1 MAIRFRK
8 EGVLDTIQDLGRLG
22 FRRQGVNPNGAMDA
36 AAVRVLNTLLGN
48 DENEAIV
55 EMHFPAGEIEFEAE
69 SAFCIAGA
77 DFDARLDG
85 ERISPWGTHNAKN
98 GSVLRFAGKLDG
110 ERVYLGVAGGFRI
123 QPWLGSLSTNLIA
136 QAGGFD
142 GRRLLTGDRI
152 ELKNPALAKLS
163 SVAVIAGPSVRSNR
177 SSPSAIRITPG
188 PEFELLTAISVQTL
202 LGSTFEISTQS
213 NRMGFRMSAA
223 ELSLIDDTELVS
235 SAVEFGTMQLLP
247 SGQLVILMA
256 DHQTTGGYPRIG
268 NVIKRDLPKLAQTNI
283 GASVTFELVTIS
295 EPESLDFE
303 FERSLKFLR
312 AGCDLGT
319 ANRR

>member
-1 MAIRFRK
+1 
-8 EGVLDTIQDLGRLG
+8 
-22 FRRQGVNPNGAMDA
+22 
-36 AAVRVLNTLLGN
+36 
-48 DENEAIV
+48 
-55 EMHFPAGEIEFEAE
+55 
-69 SAFCIAGA
+69 
-77 DFDARLDG
+77 
-85 ERISPWGTHNAKN
+85 
-98 GSVLRFAGKLDG
+98 
-110 ERVYLGVAGGFRI
+110 
-123 QPWLGSLSTNLIA
+123 
-136 QAGGFD
+136 
-142 GRRLLTGDRI
+142 
-152 ELKNPALAKLS
+152 
-163 SVAVIAGPSVRSNR
+163 
-177 SSPSAIRITPG
+177 
-188 PEFELLTAISVQTL
+188 
-202 LGSTFEISTQS
+202 
-213 NRMGFRMSAA
+213 MGFRMSAA